1 MQLQDFFPLNRRI
14 IPKNLTSL
22 LLTIVLYLI
31 ISSAFGVVLFL
42 LGWLPIVGWLL
53 QLIGA
58 ALDLYCLVGMILAIV
73 QYRK

>member
-1 MQLQDFFPLNRRI
+1 MQLQD
-14 IPKNLTSL
+14 L